1 MAQANYIGRR
11 KTSTARLYIKPG
23 TGSFLVNGTPIEDY
37 LPSKAIIN
45 IATLAMAVT
54 ENEGN
59 FDIKVT
65 VRGGGKAGQA
75 GAIQH
80 ALARAID
87 GETEGNH
94 TILKEHGLLTR
105 DDRMVERKK
114 PGQPKAR
121 KKFQFSKR

>member
-23 TGSFLVNGTPIEDY
+23 KGEILINKEPIEEY
-37 LPSKAIIN
+37 LPVKAIRN
-45 IATLAMAVT
+45 IAMLPLTVT
-54 ENEGN
+54 ELEGKY
-59 FDIKVT
+59 DIKVT
-65 VRGGGKAGQA
+65 VRGGGKSGQA

-87 GETEGNH
+87 GETEEMH
-94 TILKEHGLLTR
+94 SILKEHGLLTR

-114 PGQPKAR
+114 YGQPKAR